1 MGAIECVVHDQILNV
16 HDPISKDMPVSAF
29 GTLDLMTNGC
39 AAVTLIVS
47 PVKTSSCKMASLAK
61 WFRESIYSSM
71 SFMPFLPLSRAAAL
85 LMRVSRSEAL
95 QRSKHS
101 V

>member
-1 MGAIECVVHDQILNV
+1 VVHDQILNV

-71 SFMPFLPLSRAAAL
+71 SFMPFSPLSRAAAL